1 MKKAWKT
8 ILIIALCVLIVG
20 EIVLGVGLATGG
32 SPDRIWEA
40 AYEHYDIGA
49 IFALIKS
56 SGIADLLASIGRRGH
71 GDRDALIRDIDHTLG
86 KILGQ
91 QEIFDL
97 RLGHGVACHG
107 RDGAH
112 GAVDRRLRSA
122 LGRRG

>member
-8 ILIIALCVLIVG
+8 ILIIALCILIVG

-56 SGIADLLASIGRRGH
+56 SGIADLLASIGLYEKQNMRRRAWLAASFH
-71 GDRDALIRDIDHTLG
+71 FIS
-86 KILGQ
+86 
-91 QEIFDL
+91 F
-97 RLGHGVACHG
+97 
-107 RDGAH
+107 
-112 GAVDRRLRSA
+112 
-122 LGRRG
+122 

>member
-8 ILIIALCVLIVG
+8 ILIIALCILIVG

-56 SGIADLLASIGRRGH
+56 SGIADLLASIGLQEKQNMRRRAWLAASFH
-71 GDRDALIRDIDHTLG
+71 FIS
-86 KILGQ
+86 
-91 QEIFDL
+91 F
-97 RLGHGVACHG
+97 
-107 RDGAH
+107 
-112 GAVDRRLRSA
+112 
-122 LGRRG
+122 

>member
-56 SGIADLLASIGRRGH
+56 SGIADLLASIGLSEQQNMRRRAWLAASFH
-71 GDRDALIRDIDHTLG
+71 FIS
-86 KILGQ
+86 
-91 QEIFDL
+91 F
-97 RLGHGVACHG
+97 
-107 RDGAH
+107 
-112 GAVDRRLRSA
+112 
-122 LGRRG
+122 

>member
-40 AYEHYDIGA
+40 AYEYYDIGA

-56 SGIADLLASIGRRGH
+56 SGIADLLASIG
-71 GDRDALIRDIDHTLG
+71 L
-86 KILGQ
+86 
-91 QEIFDL
+91 
-97 RLGHGVACHG
+97 
-107 RDGAH
+107 
-112 GAVDRRLRSA
+112 
-122 LGRRG
+122 

>member
-20 EIVLGVGLATGG
+20 EIVLGVGLATG

-56 SGIADLLASIGRRGH
+56 SGIADLLASIG
-71 GDRDALIRDIDHTLG
+71 L
-86 KILGQ
+86 
-91 QEIFDL
+91 
-97 RLGHGVACHG
+97 
-107 RDGAH
+107 
-112 GAVDRRLRSA
+112 
-122 LGRRG
+122 

>member
-40 AYEHYDIGA
+40 AYEHDIGA

-56 SGIADLLASIGRRGH
+56 SGIADLLASIG
-71 GDRDALIRDIDHTLG
+71 L
-86 KILGQ
+86 
-91 QEIFDL
+91 
-97 RLGHGVACHG
+97 
-107 RDGAH
+107 
-112 GAVDRRLRSA
+112 
-122 LGRRG
+122 

>member
-40 AYEHYDIGA
+40 AQAYEHYDIGA

-56 SGIADLLASIGRRGH
+56 SGIADLLASIG
-71 GDRDALIRDIDHTLG
+71 L
-86 KILGQ
+86 
-91 QEIFDL
+91 
-97 RLGHGVACHG
+97 
-107 RDGAH
+107 
-112 GAVDRRLRSA
+112 
-122 LGRRG
+122 